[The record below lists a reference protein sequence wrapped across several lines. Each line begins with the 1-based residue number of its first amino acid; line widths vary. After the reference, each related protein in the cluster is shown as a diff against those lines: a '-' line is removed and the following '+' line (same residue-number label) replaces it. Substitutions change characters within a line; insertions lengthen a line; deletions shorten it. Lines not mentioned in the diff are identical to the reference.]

1 MFSESTLK
9 LLRQLQT
16 KADPMTDLSPSPN
29 TLAMPEIAGVTVP
42 HGGLHYLKPELLLDF
57 ISVTSLPL
65 VAITPVAVLYASI
78 GVLQRIDLRKIPVAI
93 KGRVIYP
100 ICPHSLPNLRAKLV
114 INGPL
119 KKVKFQGSLIPVTE
133 AQSVKNMALI
143 GVALEFTVRKT

>member
-1 MFSESTLK
+1 
-9 LLRQLQT
+9 
-16 KADPMTDLSPSPN
+16 MTDLSASPK
-29 TLAMPEIAGVTVP
+29 TLAMPEITGVTVA
-42 HGGLHYLKPELLLDF
+42 HDGLHYLKPELLLDF
-57 ISVTSLPL
+57 ISVTPL
-65 VAITPVAVLYASI
+65 QLVSITPLAVLYASI

-100 ICPHSLPNLRAKLV
+100 ICPQSLPNLRAKLV

-133 AQSVKNMALI
+133 AQSVKNMTLI

>member
-1 MFSESTLK
+1 
-9 LLRQLQT
+9 
-16 KADPMTDLSPSPN
+16 MTDLSSSPN
-29 TLAMPEIAGVTVP
+29 TLAMPEITGVTVP
-42 HGGLHYLKPELLLDF
+42 HDGLHYLKPELLLDV
-57 ISVTSLPL
+57 ISVTPRPL
-65 VAITPVAVLYASI
+65 VSITPVAVLYASI

-100 ICPHSLPNLRAKLV
+100 ICPQSLPNLRAKLV

-133 AQSVKNMALI
+133 AQSVKNMTLI